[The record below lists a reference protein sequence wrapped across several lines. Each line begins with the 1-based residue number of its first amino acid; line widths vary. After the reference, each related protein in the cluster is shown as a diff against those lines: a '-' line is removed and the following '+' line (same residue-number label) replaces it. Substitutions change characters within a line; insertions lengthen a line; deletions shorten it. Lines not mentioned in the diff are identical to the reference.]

1 MSRPISNRIRVDW
14 EAIIE
19 GIHSGDTSTLGESTA
34 VYEVEIK
41 CPVADRAAVE
51 QRLVGLAARFREPV
65 LQVDRYFAHPCRD
78 FARTDEALRLR
89 RDGDDVAI
97 TWKGPRVDAA
107 TKTRRE
113 IELPLTASA
122 ASSAAGAADR
132 EIDRWTELLESL
144 GFRPVATVSKHRR
157 SVRVTW
163 HGTEVDVALDHV
175 AGLGDFVELELQARE
190 GELPVAQ
197 ACLETLAAELGCQ
210 MRERRSYLELLLVS
224 QVAR

>member
-1 MSRPISNRIRVDW
+1 M
-14 EAIIE
+14 
-19 GIHSGDTSTLGESTA
+19 
-34 VYEVEIK
+34 YEVEIK
-41 CPVADRAAVE
+41 CPVVDRAAVE
-51 QRLVGLAARFREPV
+51 RRLVGLAARFRDPV
-65 LQVDRYFAHPCRD
+65 EQVDRYFAHPCRD

-89 RDGDDVAI
+89 RDGEAVAI
-97 TWKGPRVDAA
+97 TWKGPRVDTA

-113 IELPLTASA
+113 IELPLGTSA
-122 ASSAAGAADR
+122 PPVAAHAAER

-163 HGTEVDVALDHV
+163 HGTEVEVALDHV
-175 AGLGDFVELELQARE
+175 AGLGDFVELEVQACE

-197 ACLETLAAELGCQ
+197 ACLETLSVELGCHQ
-210 MRERRSYLELLLVS
+210 RERRSYLELLLAS